1 MSVTKNRN
9 KLKSHSINP
18 VTFFINYAIF
28 YAHISF
34 IDSHCSVVSP
44 DVKNVISYNFVKY
57 STKRY

>member
-1 MSVTKNRN
+1 MSVTENRN
-9 KLKSHSINP
+9 KLNSQSINII
-18 VTFFINYAIF
+18 TFFLNYAIF
-28 YAHISF
+28 YAHISL